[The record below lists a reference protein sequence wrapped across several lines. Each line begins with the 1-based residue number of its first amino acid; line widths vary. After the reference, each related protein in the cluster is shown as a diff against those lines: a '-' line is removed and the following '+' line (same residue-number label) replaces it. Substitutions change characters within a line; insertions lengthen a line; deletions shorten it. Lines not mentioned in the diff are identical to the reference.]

1 MFSLA
6 NQSNPTSSMMKS
18 IGRKFIVTLTLI
30 IFLGAGIQFSDSN
43 SLQAQVPK
51 VTASA
56 VVGDDGI
63 VNEDSLKAFV
73 TWVASEF
80 EKLDDLDDGLAI
92 LQDLYTDGS
101 DLHSGEIYLITIGDA
116 GRISFHG
123 KSPQLNK
130 QFVLDQTDGE
140 GTEVFKEM
148 LKATTEEAIKVEYC
162 KYSDPANR
170 SDCTKMASFA
180 LRYKSPIINHELVVV
195 SGYSQDLENL
205 CRPIT
210 DIDFPEVSADEVVSR
225 ETLKMFVDGATK
237 WLLDLRQSRGIAFT
251 RQLGCQFRIKVEDG
265 GHFRHGTVYLY
276 VITENGYVF
285 FHATDPFRQGRT
297 VLGNPDLRGD
307 TTFVYKIIEAAKSD
321 SAVFVD
327 YYWDDPDNPNDDVE
341 GTLRTTYGNIV
352 KVPPG
357 IFPGDPDLIVAGSFF
372 PGMSTAIEDEI
383 SEIPSEFVLH
393 GNYPNPFNPSTR
405 IQFDL
410 PERAQVTLQ
419 VSDVL
424 GRKVMELPSQVF
436 EAGVNH
442 TIELNAVQL
451 ASGTYLYRM
460 VATGSESRYEETG
473 LMMLMK

>member
-1 MFSLA
+1 M
-6 NQSNPTSSMMKS
+6 
-18 IGRKFIVTLTLI
+18 
-30 IFLGAGIQFSDSN
+30 
-43 SLQAQVPK
+43 PK

-56 VVGDDGI
+56 VVDDNGNVI
-63 VNEDSLKAFV
+63 EDSLKAFV
-73 TWVASEF
+73 TWAASEF
-80 EKLDDLDDGLAI
+80 EKLEDLDDGLAI

-101 DLHSGEIYLITIGDA
+101 DLHSGEIYLIMIGDG

-130 QFVLDQTDGE
+130 QFVLNQTDGE

-148 LKATTEEAIKVEYC
+148 LKAKTEEAIKVEYC

-170 SDCTKMASFA
+170 SDCTKMTSFA
-180 LRYKSPIINHELVVV
+180 IRYRSRILNREFVTVG
-195 SGYSQDLENL
+195 GYSQDLESL
-205 CRPIT
+205 CTPIT
-210 DIDFPEVSADEVVSR
+210 DIDPPDVTADQVVSR

-237 WLLDLRQSRGIAFT
+237 WLLNLRESRGITFT

-307 TTFVYKIIEAAKSD
+307 TTFVYRIIEAARSD
-321 SAVFVD
+321 SVFVD

-341 GTLRTTYGNIV
+341 GTLRTTYGNIIE
-352 KVPPG
+352 VPPG
-357 IFPGDPDLIVAGSFF
+357 IFPGNPDLVVAGSFF
-372 PGMSTAIEDEI
+372 PDLSTAVEDEI
-383 SEIPSEFVLH
+383 GEIPSEFVLH

-419 VSDVL
+419 VIDVW
-424 GRKVMELPSQVF
+424 GRKVIELPSQVF

-451 ASGTYLYRM
+451 ASGIYLYRM
-460 VATGSESRYEETG
+460 VATGSESRYEKTG
-473 LMMLMK
+473 LMTLMK